1 MVYFMFAATEY
12 HLGLLKAKLAK
23 YRVQL
28 LEGSKTK
35 SEKVMGWNWKRD
47 SHGWRLVKLTQLDLF
62 RVKASM

>member
-1 MVYFMFAATEY
+1 MASYEMSFVATEY

-35 SEKVMGWNWKRD
+35 SEKV
-47 SHGWRLVKLTQLDLF
+47 HIATVLF
-62 RVKASM
+62 FYYGIDNGYREKVSML

>member
-1 MVYFMFAATEY
+1 MINFVFTATEY

-35 SEKVMGWNWKRD
+35 SEKVNGTGTRFAWLLAAGNIDPTWL
-47 SHGWRLVKLTQLDLF
+47 G
-62 RVKASM
+62 